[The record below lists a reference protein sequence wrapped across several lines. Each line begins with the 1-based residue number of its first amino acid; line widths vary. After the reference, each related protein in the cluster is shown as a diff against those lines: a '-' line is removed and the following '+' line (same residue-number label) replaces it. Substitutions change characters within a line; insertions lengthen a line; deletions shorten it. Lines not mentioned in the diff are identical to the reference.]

1 MSERPFYG
9 WVVLAAAFVVI
20 TMSIGT
26 LFTLGVFL
34 KPIEDSMGWSRS
46 GIGAISFFNWTVMG
60 GGGLLAG
67 YVSDRLGTRPVVLAG
82 AGLLGLGLVLSSY
95 VQEVWQLYVTF
106 GLLVGAGVSTFY
118 VPLTVLAIK
127 WFEGRRGMAASV
139 VSAGNGLGIL
149 ALAPLS
155 RWLISEFDWRVAFLV
170 LGNLAWVVV
179 IPSALLL
186 KNPEGGHSSSSS
198 GSSATGARTWPPH
211 PLRGGHSAA
220 GRSLGGESFV
230 PALSGVPPWQAWPF
244 WAIALTHFCCCAAH
258 SGPLFHLVSHAMD
271 QGVAKMAAAG
281 ILGASGLASIFGRVI
296 TGIVADRAGA
306 KPTLLIA
313 LSMQAVLIF
322 VYLFASGAGALYAVS
337 LAFGV
342 AYGAAMPLY
351 ALVTRDHFG
360 ERAMGTAYGAV
371 FFISSIGMG
380 LGSYAGGA
388 LHDLLGTYQG
398 LFLASFAIAVMAVV
412 LGVTLRPPAL
422 VVAPRPSPALGG

>member
-1 MSERPFYG
+1 MTERPFYG
-9 WVVLAAAFVVI
+9 WVVLAAAFVII

-26 LFTLGVFL
+26 LFTLAVFL

-46 GIGAISFFNWTVMG
+46 GIGAISFFNWIVMG
-60 GGGLLAG
+60 VGGLVAG
-67 YVSDRLGTRPVVLAG
+67 YVSDRFGTRRVVLAG

-95 VQEVWQLYVTF
+95 VQQVWQLYVTF

-127 WFEGRRGMAASV
+127 WFEGRRGMAAAV

-170 LGNLAWVVV
+170 LGNLAWLIV

-186 KNPEGGHSSSSS
+186 RQPGGATASVRGGGSAGPAWRAAAEGEAS
-198 GSSATGARTWPPH
+198 GSGVGPPQMN
-211 PLRGGHSAA
+211 
-220 GRSLGGESFV
+220 E
-230 PALSGVPPWQAWPF
+230 PWRFWPF

-271 QGVAKMAAAG
+271 QGVANMAAAS

-306 KPTLLIA
+306 KPTLLTA
-313 LSMQAVLIF
+313 LSMQAVLISL
-322 VYLFASGAGALYAVS
+322 YLFASGTGALYAVS

-351 ALVTRDHFG
+351 ALVTREYFG
-360 ERAMGTAYGAV
+360 ERVMGTAYGAV

-388 LHDLLGTYQG
+388 LHDLLGSYQG
-398 LFLASFAIAVMAVV
+398 LFLASFAVALMAVV
-412 LGVTLRPPAL
+412 LGVTLRPPA
-422 VVAPRPSPALGG
+422 VVPAPRPSPALGG